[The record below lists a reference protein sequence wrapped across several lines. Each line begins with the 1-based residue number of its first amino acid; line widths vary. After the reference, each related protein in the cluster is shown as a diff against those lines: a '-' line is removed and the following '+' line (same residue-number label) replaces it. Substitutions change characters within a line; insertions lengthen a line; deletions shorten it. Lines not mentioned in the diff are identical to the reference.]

1 MMSVGTRSRLLLT
14 QYGRQLAVIFA
25 VVGVLALGG
34 AFVVYTNPPTE
45 QVTETVYDQQVA
57 TETTT
62 SAVVT
67 GETNLYP
74 QGETLEDSP
83 VYLLGAT
90 PNLTVRTVTDVPEG
104 EAVTVS
110 QRVTL
115 RHRASRGGEVF
126 WSTERLLTATEERTT
141 EGSVATESTVD
152 MRDVN
157 RTAAGRRAEIG
168 GVGRFETLIR
178 VEVAYETANYSEE
191 LNATT
196 PVVITDRAYWL
207 DGSAAVNR
215 THTETT
221 RREVTGS
228 PDTTLAGGLGLFGI
242 IALLA
247 AARVGTMSLRG
258 ADVDA
263 IETELTR
270 TRHEEWIS
278 RGDLPTSSD
287 KQFISIDTLEDL
299 VDIAIDSNKRVIYD
313 EEYESYGVVDS
324 DIVYYYVERE
334 EFEQWMGV

>member
-1 MMSVGTRSRLLLT
+1 MMSVGTRSRLLFT
-14 QYGRQLAVIFA
+14 RYGRQLAVILV

-34 AFVVYTNPPTE
+34 AFLIYTNPPTE
-45 QVTETVYDQQVA
+45 QVTETVYEQQVG

-67 GETNLYP
+67 GETDLYP

-83 VYLLGAT
+83 VYFFNAT

-104 EAVTVS
+104 EEVTVS

-115 RHRASRGGEVF
+115 QYRASHDGEVF
-126 WSTERLLTATEERTT
+126 WSSERLLTATEERTT

-157 RTAAGRRAEIG
+157 RTAANRRAEIG
-168 GVGRFETLIR
+168 RVGRFETLIR

-191 LNATT
+191 LTATA
-196 PVVITDRAYWL
+196 PVVITDRTYWL
-207 DGSAAVNR
+207 DGPAAVNR

-228 PDTTLAGGLGLFGI
+228 PNTTLAGGLGLFGV

-247 AARVGTMSLRG
+247 AVRIGTMSRRG
-258 ADVDA
+258 VDVDA

-270 TRHEEWIS
+270 TRYEEWIS

-313 EEYESYGVVDS
+313 EEYEAYGVVDS

-334 EFEQWMGV
+334 EFEQWIGV

>member
-1 MMSVGTRSRLLLT
+1 MLAR
-14 QYGRQLAVIFA
+14 YGRPLAAVLA

-45 QVTETVYDQQVA
+45 QVTETVYEQQVG

-67 GETNLYP
+67 GETDLYP
-74 QGETLEDSP
+74 RGETLEDSP
-83 VYLLGAT
+83 VYFLNAT
-90 PNLTVRTVTDVPEG
+90 PDLTVRTVTDVPEG

-141 EGSVATESTVD
+141 DGSVVTESSVN
-152 MRDVN
+152 MQDVN
-157 RTAAGRRAEIG
+157 RTAANRRAE
-168 GVGRFETLIR
+168 VGRVGVFETLIR

-191 LNATT
+191 LNATV
-196 PVVITDRAYWL
+196 PVVIADRAYWL
-207 DGSAAVNR
+207 DGPAAVNR

-221 RREVTGS
+221 QREVTGS
-228 PDTTLAGGLGLFGI
+228 PDTTLAGGLGLFGV

-258 ADVDA
+258 VDVDA

-299 VDIAIDSNKRVIYD
+299 VDIAIDSNKRVIHD
-313 EEYESYGVVDS
+313 EEYEAYGVVDS